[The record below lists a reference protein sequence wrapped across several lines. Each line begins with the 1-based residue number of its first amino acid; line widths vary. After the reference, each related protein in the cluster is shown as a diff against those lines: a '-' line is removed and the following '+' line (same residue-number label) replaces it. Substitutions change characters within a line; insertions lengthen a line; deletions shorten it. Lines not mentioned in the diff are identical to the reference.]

1 MNGFCIADIAAAC
14 RGKLVGN
21 ADPKTSVGELVID
34 SRMIREGD
42 VFAALRGERVDGHD
56 YIAKALQSGASCCL
70 AERIPEDVE
79 GAIIL
84 VDDVQTAMEQI
95 AGAYRARFSIPLVGI
110 TGSVGKTTAKEM
122 IAAVLSQR
130 WCLLKT
136 DGNLNNQLG
145 VPMMLSRLTQE
156 HEAAVIEMGIS
167 GFGEMSEL
175 AEFVRPT
182 MAVFTKIGHAHLEF
196 LHDLDGVLRAKTEM
210 LEYLPDT
217 APVIVNGDDE
227 KLRAFSCRQ
236 PKILYGLSDG
246 CDVRAEEIRTE
257 WNGMT
262 CVIVS
267 GDRRI
272 PVHIPQ
278 YGRHIIYGALAGAAV
293 GLQLGLSDEEIAEGI
308 ASFENVGRRAE
319 VTETGCLTVVDDSYN
334 ANPDSV
340 SFGIDSLTA
349 LPGRHLCIL
358 GDMLELGGDS
368 PRMHYDIGKYAVEK
382 GAALVIC
389 TGECS
394 RNTAE
399 GAGEK
404 GRWYESR
411 QLLLEALPGF
421 LQRDDSILVKASK
434 AMHFEE
440 IAAFLRKVKMAPP
453 DAPVLLLDLDD
464 TILDFKKA
472 EAVAV
477 TKSLDELGVPHDD
490 NVIRRYSEINQMHWE
505 MLEEGKLT
513 REEVLVQRFAM
524 LFREIDADADAVQM
538 RMIYEKNLA
547 VGHWFVDGAEN
558 LLNKLAGKVRLVLI
572 SNGTAVV
579 QRGRIKSAG
588 IAPLFERIFISE
600 LLEVNKPDPD
610 FFRKCFEDLPNFRK
624 ENCLLIGDSLTSD
637 IRGGVQA
644 GVPTCWFN
652 LRGKEP
658 RADIVPDYTI
668 TSLSELPPLLRLLFG
683 TEI

>member
-1 MNGFCIADIAAAC
+1 M
-14 RGKLVGN
+14 
-21 ADPKTSVGELVID
+21 
-34 SRMIREGD
+34 
-42 VFAALRGERVDGHD
+42 
-56 YIAKALQSGASCCL
+56 
-70 AERIPEDVE
+70 
-79 GAIIL
+79 
-84 VDDVQTAMEQI
+84 
-95 AGAYRARFSIPLVGI
+95 
-110 TGSVGKTTAKEM
+110 
-122 IAAVLSQR
+122 
-130 WCLLKT
+130 
-136 DGNLNNQLG
+136 
-145 VPMMLSRLTQE
+145 
-156 HEAAVIEMGIS
+156 
-167 GFGEMSEL
+167 
-175 AEFVRPT
+175 
-182 MAVFTKIGHAHLEF
+182 
-196 LHDLDGVLRAKTEM
+196 
-210 LEYLPDT
+210 
-217 APVIVNGDDE
+217 
-227 KLRAFSCRQ
+227 
-236 PKILYGLSDG
+236 
-246 CDVRAEEIRTE
+246 
-257 WNGMT
+257 
-262 CVIVS
+262 
-267 GDRRI
+267 
-272 PVHIPQ
+272 
-278 YGRHIIYGALAGAAV
+278 
-293 GLQLGLSDEEIAEGI
+293 
-308 ASFENVGRRAE
+308 
-319 VTETGCLTVVDDSYN
+319 TETGCLTVVDDSYN

-404 GRWYESR
+404 GHWYESR
-411 QLLLEALPGF
+411 QLLLEALPGL
-421 LQRDDSILVKASK
+421 LQRGDSILVKASK

-472 EAVAV
+472 EAIAV

-490 NVIRRYSEINQMHWE
+490 SVIRRYSEINQMHWE

-547 VGHWFVDGAEN
+547 VGHYFVDGAED
-558 LLNKLAGKVRLVLI
+558 LLNELAGKYRLVLI

-624 ENCLLIGDSLTSD
+624 DNCLLIGDSLTSD
-637 IRGGVQA
+637 IRGGIQA

-658 RADIVPDYTI
+658 RADIVPNYTI
-668 TSLSELPPLLRLLFG
+668 TSLAELPPLLRLLFG